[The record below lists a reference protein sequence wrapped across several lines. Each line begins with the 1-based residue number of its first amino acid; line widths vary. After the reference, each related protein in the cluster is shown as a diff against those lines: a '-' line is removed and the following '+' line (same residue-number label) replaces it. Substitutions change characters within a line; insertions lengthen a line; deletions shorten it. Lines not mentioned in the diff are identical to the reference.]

1 MTASPSAS
9 EFAPAAAAAVRARP
23 QFLLLLAP
31 LLFAAH
37 IAEEAPGLFSA
48 GYVSWFNSFVSPR
61 LGESNFWRANL
72 TPFLIT
78 LLLAA
83 LTVWIGRLW
92 MAYVLLVWLSHF
104 VLANALFHII
114 ATLAMLRY
122 SPGLVTSV
130 TLYLPFFLWFVWYLH
145 RRHRASREI
154 ILLISAL
161 AGFPMYLQIY
171 MVVFRH
177 SRFF

>member
-1 MTASPSAS
+1 MTASSS
-9 EFAPAAAAAVRARP
+9 VSPAASAAVAPVRTRP

-37 IAEEAPGLFSA
+37 IAEEAPGWFSA
-48 GYVSWFNSFVSPR
+48 GYESWFNSFVSPGMGQPDF
-61 LGESNFWRANL
+61 LRANV

-78 LLLAA
+78 VLLAT
-83 LTVWIGRLW
+83 LTVWSGRLW
-92 MAYVLLVWLSHF
+92 IAYVLLVWLSHF

-122 SPGLVTSV
+122 SPGVVTSA

-145 RRHRASREI
+145 RRLRASREI
-154 ILLISAL
+154 ILLIAAL